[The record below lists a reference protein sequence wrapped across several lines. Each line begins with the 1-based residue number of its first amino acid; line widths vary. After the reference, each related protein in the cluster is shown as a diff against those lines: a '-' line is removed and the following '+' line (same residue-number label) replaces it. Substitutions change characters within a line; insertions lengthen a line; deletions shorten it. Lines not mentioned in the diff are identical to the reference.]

1 MAFASTELELVLQ
14 ATDNA
19 SGTLKKVGGALTKFG
34 KIAAAG
40 AGAAGVAIG
49 AAGIA
54 SVKMAASYEKA
65 MAEVASLGVPVDQMQ
80 TLEAGVLDLSKR
92 LGVDATEATG
102 ALYQAISAG
111 VPPEN
116 ALAFLETASKAAIA
130 GVTDAETAVDGISTV
145 VNAFASQNLSAAE
158 AADLMFATVKAGKT
172 NFEEL
177 SSSIANVAPLANATG
192 VSFEEVSAALATM
205 TASGTAT
212 SVATTQVRSAIQAL
226 TKPSAELT
234 DIFKQA
240 GFESGEAAVRQIGFA
255 KAADLV
261 SQATGGSVS
270 EMTKLLGSI
279 EGVQG
284 VLGVTGAQAETFANN
299 MQGMRDSA
307 GAADAAFETMSQSF
321 DHQMNR
327 VRESFKSGM
336 IEVGL
341 QILPILIPIAEF
353 IADKLPIAIEV
364 TVGAITRFI
373 DSTKAVV
380 TEGQSFIEMVQLY
393 GGVLGFLKASMD
405 EMNSPFAF
413 FIEFFEDDGMP
424 AMRGF
429 VDVLVVLHH
438 AWERAAEIID
448 TMIKPAF
455 DYLIE
460 ATKPIIDSFKVL
472 GETIGFSFSTIMET
486 IKPLVPILINLF
498 LPVWARLAQWLGRL
512 MPILQEFGR
521 AILPAVKTAI
531 EKLTTAWEMFFGGP
545 ESDPDG
551 SSMFANLIEQGKEL
565 ARTFAEKLGPFID
578 EMSDKFATII
588 PTIATFVEKLQ
599 VIGQEILDNVGPA
612 LQEVGDVLTNVVM
625 PALQPTIDLLVAIWE
640 MFGRLVD
647 PIKNVV
653 VALVEGLKPILDV
666 LITEVLPILI
676 EAWNKY
682 MKLFK
687 EELLPVIEEVV
698 IAISEALVPAFDKI
712 STIVTFLLKNVLVPY
727 YQFLVDFIIPI
738 LVAVAKV
745 VLGVVRDAF
754 RIITKLLKG
763 DFAGAFE
770 AVGTLLTN
778 LRNGV
783 AGIFQSMVDAVFG
796 AVRAIVGAVRGMARD
811 VASSVKDVPILGGVV
826 GKLAGFQHGGQF
838 TVGGAG
844 GADSQ
849 TVAFRATPGETV
861 TVTPAGR
868 RGGGGSIQ
876 NIIVQG
882 SLVSERELS
891 QIIVD
896 TVREQTR
903 LNESIL
909 DVNAVTV

>member
-34 KIAAAG
+34 KMAAAAAG
-40 AGAAGVAIG
+40 VTAASIG

-65 MAEVASLGVPVDQMQ
+65 MAEVATLGVPVDQMQ

-92 LGVDATEATG
+92 LGVDAVEATG

-145 VNAFASQNLSAAE
+145 MNAFASQNLSAAE

-205 TASGTAT
+205 TAAGTAT

-341 QILPILIPIAEF
+341 QILPVLIPIAEF
-353 IADKLPIAIEV
+353 IADKLPIAIEM
-364 TVGAITRFI
+364 TVGAVTRFI
-373 DSTKAVV
+373 EKTKSIVA
-380 TEGQSFIEMVQLY
+380 EGQSFIEMVQMY
-393 GGVLGFLKASMD
+393 GGVLGFLKASIE
-405 EMNSPFAF
+405 EMGSPFAF
-413 FIEFFEDDGMP
+413 FIEFFQQGEEVS
-424 AMRGF
+424 GF
-429 VDVLVVLHH
+429 VAVLYNLHH

-460 ATKPIIDSFKVL
+460 STKPITDSFKVL

-521 AILPAVKTAI
+521 AILPAVKNAI
-531 EKLTTAWEMFFGGP
+531 EKLTTAWEMFFGGS
-545 ESDPDG
+545 ESDG

-599 VIGQEILDNVGPA
+599 GMGQEILANVGPA
-612 LQEVGDVLTNVVM
+612 LQQVGDVLTNVVT
-625 PALQPTIDLLVAIWE
+625 PALQPAIDLLMAIGD
-640 MFGRLVD
+640 MFTRLVD
-647 PIKNVV
+647 PLMNVV
-653 VALVEGLKPILDV
+653 NALVENLKPIFDILLNEV
-666 LITEVLPILI
+666 VPVFVSAFNELITQFE
-676 EAWNKY
+676 K
-682 MKLFK
+682 
-687 EELLPVIEEVV
+687 ELLPVIEEIVV
-698 IAISEALVPAFDKI
+698 ALEEVLAPAFELI
-712 STIVTFLLKNVLVPY
+712 SKVVQVLLERVIVPY
-727 YQFLVDFIIPI
+727 YEFVRQYLIPI
-738 LVAVAKV
+738 FINVAKTI
-745 VLGVVRDAF
+745 LGVVRDAF
-754 RIITKLLKG
+754 RIIAKLLKG

-783 AGIFQSMVDAVFG
+783 AGIFQSMVNAVFG

-811 VASSVKDVPILGGVV
+811 VARSVKDVPILGGVV

-876 NIIVQG
+876 NVIVQG